1 MTRKMA
7 MFGRPR
13 AALFAPFHLELP
25 RVSSP
30 KLAVLQPQVGLSL
43 LCQHAAARKV
53 NQTLEASGAPVHR
66 WSTMWMTHLWTP
78 VCLQKSGIDTKCA
91 GGKANMMAV
100 RLSRAGHT
108 YMKFVR

>member
-1 MTRKMA
+1 MTGTA

-13 AALFAPFHLELP
+13 AALFAPSHLGLR

-30 KLAVLQPQVGLSL
+30 KLAVLALPQVGLSH

-66 WSTMWMTHLWTP
+66 WSTMSMTHLWTP

-91 GGKANMMAV
+91 GGRANMTAV
-100 RLSRAGHT
+100 RLSTAA
-108 YMKFVR
+108 